1 MIFQYIPEITKSQKS
16 QRERKASQSGA
27 NSLNVFE
34 GFEDRFAQGGREAGS
49 AIEQSGSKA
58 GNALAAKLSAAGDQF
73 AASIAGRIFEAIDRC
88 RREGPNSGLPNHYRR
103 ADVYLG
109 EQLDDILVEHAYA
122 SRRCFGSYR
131 PRL

>member
-34 GFEDRFAQGGREAGS
+34 GIEDRFAQGGREAGG

-73 AASIAGRIFEAIDRC
+73 AASIAGRILEAIDRC
-88 RREGPNSGLPNHYRR
+88 RRTTASETAAGRPVGRCRLRHSFPEAL
-103 ADVYLG
+103 V
-109 EQLDDILVEHAYA
+109 QVDIDNQVL
-122 SRRCFGSYR
+122 
-131 PRL
+131 